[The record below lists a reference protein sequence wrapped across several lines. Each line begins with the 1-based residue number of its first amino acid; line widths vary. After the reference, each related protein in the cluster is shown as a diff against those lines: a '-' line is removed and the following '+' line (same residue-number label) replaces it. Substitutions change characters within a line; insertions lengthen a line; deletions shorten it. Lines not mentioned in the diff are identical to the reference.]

1 MGLPVATVAGNQL
14 TAPVVAGRLKPPPA
28 QAGDMSEWRDMLV
41 GDRMAV
47 DQAFTDRVQES
58 EFTNQEWGL
67 IMTATELDIE
77 HADDPEA
84 ARLVADTEAVASIMP
99 ELEAVRSQGGPMAIG
114 SDSADAGSGVVES
127 IKGALGLDA
136 GDDDGI
142 DRERLAAAEALTQAY
157 AETLQQRL
165 ESNGDF
171 ERVRRAYDDTT
182 P

>member
-1 MGLPVATVAGNQL
+1 
-14 TAPVVAGRLKPPPA
+14 
-28 QAGDMSEWRDMLV
+28 MSEWRDLLV

-77 HADDPEA
+77 HADDAEA
-84 ARLVADTEAVASIMP
+84 ARLVADTEAIESIMP
-99 ELEAVRSQGGPMAIG
+99 ELESVRSQGGPMAMG
-114 SDSADAGSGVVES
+114 DASADDDAGVVES

-142 DRERLAAAEALTQAY
+142 DREKLAAAESLAQAY
-157 AETLQQRL
+157 AEELQRHL
-165 ESNGDF
+165 ESNDDF
-171 ERVRRAYDDTT
+171 ERVRRAYSDETES
-182 P
+182 

>member
-1 MGLPVATVAGNQL
+1 
-14 TAPVVAGRLKPPPA
+14 
-28 QAGDMSEWRDMLV
+28 MSEWQDLLV

-84 ARLVADTEAVASIMP
+84 ARLVADTEAVASILP
-99 ELEAVRSQGGPMAIG
+99 ELEAVRSQGGPMAMG
-114 SDSADAGSGVVES
+114 DASDDDSPGVVES
-127 IKGALGLDA
+127 IKGALGLDT

-142 DRERLAAAEALTQAY
+142 DREQLAAAESLAHAY
-157 AETLQQRL
+157 AEELQHHL

-171 ERVRRAYDDTT
+171 ERIRRAYTDETD